1 MTTAAFVPHRSWLA
15 GVADAPVTCAVAA
28 AAVLA
33 TLAPGLAAALEFNRE
48 LVAQGE
54 LWRVLTGHLTHWNR
68 DHLFWDLGVFGVLG
82 ACCERRGRAAFAGCV
97 AASAVLIS
105 VLMQSALPEIP
116 LYRGLSGIDTA
127 LFALLGVGLYRDAR
141 RREDFPLQAAAAA
154 MAAGLLAKIVFEIT
168 TCSTLFVDHSGASFI
183 PLAGAHVLGALVGL
197 AAGLISPTA
206 TAASASF
213 STRCNVRSNSDR
225 WDP

>member
-1 MTTAAFVPHRSWLA
+1 MITAALARHRSWLA
-15 GVADAPVTCAVAA
+15 AVADAPVTCAVAA

-33 TLAPGLAAALEFNRE
+33 TLAPGLAAALEFDRE
-48 LVAQGE
+48 LIAQGE

-141 RREDFPLQAAAAA
+141 RRDDFPLQ
-154 MAAGLLAKIVFEIT
+154 AAGLLAKIVFEIT

-213 STRCNVRSNSDR
+213 STRCNVGSNSDR
-225 WDP
+225 RDP